1 MPRGEKRTGG
11 RPKGAKDKKPRQRVA
26 TQAPG
31 FGIVAELARTHSLPA
46 IRKLAYLME
55 HAKQETLQFAAAVAL
70 LDRAWGRP
78 PQAVQVSAQHTAQ
91 VTYHSSEEIRQ
102 VILQRGLAPLL
113 GIPVGN
119 GSDVVDADVVPI
131 EDEDEPAT

>member
-102 VILQRGLAPLL
+102 VILKRGLAPLL
-113 GIPVGN
+113 GIAVEGN
-119 GSDVVDADVVPI
+119 GKVTDD
-131 EDEDEPAT
+131 DEA

>member
-1 MPRGEKRTGG
+1 MPV
-11 RPKGAKDKKPRQRVA
+11 QV
-26 TQAPG
+26 QAPG
-31 FGIVAELARTHSLPA
+31 FGVVAELARTHSLPA

-55 HAKQETLQFAAAVAL
+55 HAKQEALQFAAAVAL

-102 VILQRGLAPLL
+102 VILKRGLAPLL
-113 GIPVGN
+113 GIAVE
-119 GSDVVDADVVPI
+119 GSGKVIDD
-131 EDEDEPAT
+131 DEA